1 LTLGNLDAKRDFGY
15 AREYVEWIFTI
26 MQHPTP
32 DDFVIATGE
41 NHSIREWVELAFAY
55 AGISDWERYVDYD
68 KSLTRPAEVDTLLG
82 DASKSKRV
90 LGFEPKVK
98 FAELVEIMTRH
109 ELEQLG
115 VRQRVCA

>member
-1 LTLGNLDAKRDFGY
+1 VQA
-15 AREYVEWIFTI
+15 
-26 MQHPTP
+26 
-32 DDFVIATGE
+32 
-41 NHSIREWVELAFAY
+41 AFAF
-55 AGISDWERYVDYD
+55 AGIDDWERYVDYD

-98 FAELVEIMTRH
+98 FRELVEIMTRH

-115 VRQRVCA
+115 LPTEVPRVCA